1 MRKDEDD
8 DDRGGAERP
17 PGGCFDE
24 VVLGGRTTELET
36 ALGGV
41 LAVV

>member
-8 DDRGGAERP
+8 DDRGGTERP
-17 PGGCFDE
+17 PGGRFDE
-24 VVLGGRTTELET
+24 VVLGGRTAELET